1 MRAVYSRPGDVLR
14 GWADSWSSRADNP
27 LLSYWASQDL
37 TARSMLP
44 WYRRSPGLLL
54 AALVL
59 SCAVCAALLLTESIQ
74 QGSLPGSLDSLV
86 RGERIMQLQISIF
99 LLGLHLLALLWLASA
114 FGAAA
119 ALALGFLEP
128 QPRQVLRRSLDDLLA
143 VSALTEQ
150 QLLLGLLL
158 YSLRR
163 LALPLLLVV
172 GSGALLCYFGQDT
185 FGISLAS
192 WELTQAETVAV
203 GPLLLVGIG
212 TLLSAFG
219 GCLCLLLLF
228 VSLSLSA
235 GPSALPQSGAWLQA
249 QTQLWL
255 VPLAL
260 VSLAGLPFIR
270 EDELFGGLDV
280 LLPLAFAA
288 WLQIILGL
296 YLARR
301 WPWLRLLIGHSIA
314 GPLLAVLV
322 PLYATLLLSGE
333 LLAPANALAIAG
345 FSVLFAL
352 SSYNPLPFLLLLGGE
367 QSTAFRVLLCFAAI
381 QLLSLPILAGLAR
394 DAIQRRKWE
403 GR

>member
-1 MRAVYSRPGDVLR
+1 MR

-59 SCAVCAALLLTESIQ
+59 SFAVCAALLLTESIQ

-114 FGAAA
+114 YGAAA

-270 EDELFGGLDV
+270 EDELFGGLGV

-301 WPWLRLLIGHSIA
+301 LAWLRQLIGHSIA

-322 PLYATLLLSGE
+322 PLYAALLLSGE

-367 QSTAFRVLLCFAAI
+367 QPAAFRVLLCFAAI